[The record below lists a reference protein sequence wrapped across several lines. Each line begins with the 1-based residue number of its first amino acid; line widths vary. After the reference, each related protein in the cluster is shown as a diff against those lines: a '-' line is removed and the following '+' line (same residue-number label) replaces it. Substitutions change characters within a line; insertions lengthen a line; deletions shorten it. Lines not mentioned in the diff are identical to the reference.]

1 MRKINV
7 LCENYSS
14 GASSMTSPLIFR
26 ATIGTEALEAT
37 VMVFRMG
44 PIRSVSYFTSM
55 ISDAPGAM
63 GASGFFG
70 MVQPQEERTCVI
82 LSSEVPVLVNLN

>member
-1 MRKINV
+1 
-7 LCENYSS
+7 
-14 GASSMTSPLIFR
+14 MTSPLILR

-44 PIRSVSYFTSM
+44 PTRSVSYFTSM

-82 LSSEVPVLVNLN
+82 FSYEVPVLVNLN